1 MTAMLPTLALAALAL
16 MVAVSAIVQRRA
28 WRRRE
33 RALVDQVDAALA
45 VAARWEAIAGEW
57 KTVARQYQWSSEA
70 FERDA
75 NAARAMVREMP
86 R

>member
-1 MTAMLPTLALAALAL
+1 MTVAPSLALAALAL
-16 MVAVSAIVQRRA
+16 LVAVSAIVQRRA

-33 RALVDQVDAALA
+33 RVLVAQVDAALA

-57 KTVARQYQWSSEA
+57 KTVARQFQQSSET
-70 FERDA
+70 FERTA
-75 NAARAMVREMP
+75 NGALAMVREMP